1 MQLHRRSLWSL
12 FLVFILCWLV
22 LTCGQPAFAAD
33 SDDLIFVPRQAQ
45 SVLKL
50 NQRPGSDLLR
60 FFWERFWTSQLAH
73 WGWSWSEINA
83 WVGEGVTV
91 AQLPCPEVC
100 QTPRQL
106 WILPLKRPEA
116 ATAFLET
123 YWQAHPFEA
132 QVYQNISLQVGKDLV
147 TARLGDR
154 LLLASDV
161 ETMIASLGSAVTEDG
176 NLAGL
181 AFYQQARPQLE
192 AQSTALYYANLQS
205 LSLENRDLAPT
216 YDRLLVAMKA
226 QNKELHL
233 QALLHR
239 IGDPTLISAPLDLE
253 FLRAQEPMPTLV
265 IAGSHLPEGYSQLTE
280 ALADYR
286 FGKTPQGDDIAS
298 RLLRDLTADIPVDLT
313 TQIFPL
319 ARDRFS
325 LTLWH
330 QADEQWQWAWQTRNT
345 PETPTLLRQ
354 LEDLARANGYEVNRL
369 VLNQEAVT
377 AWVKLV
383 LAPQTSEGVVSDVAA
398 AYKQQGDRLL
408 LASSLSVLSPGRN
421 KNKKGAW
428 LPQSLL
434 RQQQG
439 VHGLVYAHWPQL
451 FAPLSQRWPLLQY
464 LNGVSG
470 GGLERL
476 QSITLVNYGVR
487 DRLQHLELILSS
499 KKD

>member
-1 MQLHRRSLWSL
+1 MQRHQRSLWSS

-33 SDDLIFVPRQAQ
+33 GDDLVFVPRQAQ

-50 NQRPGSDLLR
+50 NQYPSSGLLR
-60 FFWERFWTSQLAH
+60 FFWERFWTSQLTY

-91 AQLPCPEVC
+91 AQFPCPEAC
-100 QTPRQL
+100 QTPRRL

-132 QVYQNISLQVGKDLV
+132 QFYQNIPLQVGNGLV
-147 TARLGDR
+147 TARLGNR

-161 ETMIASLGSAVTEDG
+161 ETMTTSLGSAVTGDG

-181 AFYQQARPQLE
+181 AFYQRARPQLD
-192 AQSTALYYANLQS
+192 AQPTALYYANLQS
-205 LSLENRDLAPT
+205 LSSENRELAPT
-216 YDRLLVAMKA
+216 YDRLLVAIKT
-226 QNKELHL
+226 QNNELHL
-233 QALLHR
+233 QTLLHR
-239 IGDPTLISAPLDLE
+239 TSDPTLTSAPLDLE
-253 FLRAQEPMPTLV
+253 FLRSQAPMPTVV

-286 FGKTPQGDDIAS
+286 FGKTPQGDVLAS
-298 RLLRDLTADIPVDLT
+298 QLLRDLTADIPVDLT

-319 ARDRFS
+319 ASDRFS

-330 QADEQWQWAWQTRNT
+330 QADEQWQWWWQTGNT
-345 PETPTLLRQ
+345 PETPVLLQQ
-354 LEDLARANGYEVNRL
+354 LDDLARANGYEVNRL
-369 VLNQEAVT
+369 VLNQEPVT

-383 LAPQTSEGVVSDVAA
+383 LAPQTSEGLVSDVAA
-398 AYKQQGDRLL
+398 VYEQRGDRLI
-408 LASSLSVLSPGRN
+408 LASSLSVLSPSE
-421 KNKKGAW
+421 NKKVSW

-434 RQQQG
+434 RQRQG
-439 VHGLVYAHWPQL
+439 IHGLVYAHWPQL
-451 FAPLSQRWPLLQY
+451 FASLSQRWPLLQY
-464 LNGVSG
+464 LNGVSA

-476 QSITLVNYGVR
+476 QDITLVNYGVQ
-487 DRLQHLELILSS
+487 DRLQHLELILTS